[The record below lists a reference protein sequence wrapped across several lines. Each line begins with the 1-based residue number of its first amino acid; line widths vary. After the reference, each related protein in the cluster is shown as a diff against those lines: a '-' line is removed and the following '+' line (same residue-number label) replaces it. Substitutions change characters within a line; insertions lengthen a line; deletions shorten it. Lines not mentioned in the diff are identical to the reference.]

1 MDACRAEE
9 CVCWC
14 NMITLNAAGGPADL
28 PEGNGDAAIYDFST
42 LMKGEGWY
50 ARRRAAA
57 RLRLLK
63 KLDAKLTRIL
73 HPGEKVC
80 FVTKGS
86 MASKAER
93 FFAGHAVAYHI
104 NLRALVFTTERV
116 ILVHIGIFSKPHAL
130 VSELSYGAIRKLS
143 STWSG
148 FCEVK
153 LANGKTHRF
162 SGVPRADRKFLRE
175 FLSKMIP
182 GNADEAASGLS
193 AASDGLVHLC
203 PHCYTAL
210 PGRPRACVRCGGGI
224 KAASTAALLSFG
236 LPGLGNWY
244 LGHRW
249 FAVFEM
255 IGAAML
261 WVVFVIRPLQEEL
274 SHTDG
279 HPLSASFW
287 AFFIGMV
294 AAIHL
299 IDAVVTYNFGCK
311 GHHPGKAPAKI

>member
-1 MDACRAEE
+1 M
-9 CVCWC
+9 
-14 NMITLNAAGGPADL
+14 MTLNATGGPNEFPGGSADA
-28 PEGNGDAAIYDFST
+28 GNCNYDLGT
-42 LMKGEGWY
+42 LMKGEGWF
-50 ARRRAAA
+50 ARRRAAS
-57 RLRLLK
+57 RLKLLR

-73 HPGEKVC
+73 HPGEKVR

-86 MASKAER
+86 MASMAEQ

-116 ILVHIGIFSKPHAL
+116 ILIHIGIFSKPHSL
-130 VSELSYGAIRKLS
+130 VSELAYGSIRKLR

-148 FCEVK
+148 FCEVT

-175 FLSKMIP
+175 FLAKMMP
-182 GNADEAASGLS
+182 ENVGGTPSGLGE
-193 AASDGLVHLC
+193 ASDGLMHLC

-210 PGRPRACVRCGGGI
+210 PGRPRVCVSCGGGI
-224 KAASTAALLSFG
+224 KAAITAALLSFG

-274 SHTDG
+274 SHMDG
-279 HPLSASFW
+279 EPLSASFW
-287 AFFIGMV
+287 VFFIGMV
-294 AAIHL
+294 AAIHV
-299 IDAVVTYNFGCK
+299 IDAGVTYNFGRK
-311 GHHPGKAPAKI
+311 GHHPGKVSKANLKTA

>member
-1 MDACRAEE
+1 MG
-9 CVCWC
+9 VT
-14 NMITLNAAGGPADL
+14 MITLNAAGSPDGVPD
-28 PEGNGDAAIYDFST
+28 GNVKPTVDDFDALLKGD
-42 LMKGEGWY
+42 GWF

-57 RLRLLK
+57 RARLLK
-63 KLDAKLTRIL
+63 KLEAKLAPLL
-73 HPGEKVC
+73 HPGEKVR

-86 MASKAER
+86 MASRAER
-93 FFAGHAVAYHI
+93 FFAGHAVAYHV
-104 NLRALVFTTERV
+104 NLRALVFTTQRV
-116 ILVHIGIFSKPHAL
+116 ILIHVGILSRPRAL
-130 VSELSYGAIRKLS
+130 VSELSYSAIRKLR

-148 FCEVK
+148 FCDVT

-175 FLSKMIP
+175 FLTRMMP
-182 GNADEAASGLS
+182 GAQTVSGLGAS
-193 AASDGLVHLC
+193 SDGLVHLC

-210 PGRPRACVRCGGGI
+210 PGRPRVCVSCGGGI
-224 KAASTAALLSFG
+224 KAALTAALLSFG

-274 SHTDG
+274 SHNDG
-279 HPLSASFW
+279 VPLSASFW

-294 AAIHL
+294 AVIHV
-299 IDAVVTYNFGCK
+299 IDSVVTYNFGRK
-311 GHHPGKAPAKI
+311 GHHPGRAPAKGLKTG

>member
-1 MDACRAEE
+1 VLTDE
-9 CVCWC
+9 
-14 NMITLNAAGGPADL
+14 MITLNAASSPDELLGGNVETAV
-28 PEGNGDAAIYDFST
+28 YDFGT
-42 LMKGEGWY
+42 LLKAEGWF

-63 KLDAKLTRIL
+63 KLDARLARVL
-73 HPGEKVC
+73 RAGERVR

-86 MASKAER
+86 MASMAEQ

-116 ILVHIGIFSKPHAL
+116 ILIHIGALSKPRAL
-130 VSELSYGAIRKLS
+130 VSELPYASIRKLR

-148 FCEVK
+148 FCEVT
-153 LANGKTHRF
+153 LANGRTHRF

-175 FLSKMIP
+175 FLATVIP
-182 GNADEAASGLS
+182 VTTPAGELGE
-193 AASDGLVHLC
+193 ASDGLVHLC

-210 PGRPRACVRCGGGI
+210 PGRPRVCVSCGGGI
-224 KAASTAALLSFG
+224 KAALTAALLSFG

-261 WVVFVIRPLQEEL
+261 WVVFVIRPLREEL
-274 SHTDG
+274 SHMDG
-279 HPLSASFW
+279 EPLSVSFW

-294 AAIHL
+294 AVIHVV
-299 IDAVVTYNFGCK
+299 DAVVTYNFGRK
-311 GHHPGKAPAKI
+311 GHHPGRAPNGKLKTG

>member
-1 MDACRAEE
+1 
-9 CVCWC
+9 
-14 NMITLNAAGGPADL
+14 MITLNATGGPHPL
-28 PEGNGDAAIYDFST
+28 PGGNGDAAIYDFGT
-42 LMKGEGWY
+42 LMNGEGWF

-57 RLRLLK
+57 RLRLVK
-63 KLDAKLTRIL
+63 KLDAKLKRVL
-73 HPGEKVC
+73 KPGERVC

-86 MASKAER
+86 MASMAER
-93 FFAGHAVAYHI
+93 FFAGHAVAYHV
-104 NLRALVFTTERV
+104 NLRALVFTTDRV
-116 ILVHIGIFSKPHAL
+116 ILIHVGAFSSPRAL
-130 VSELSYGAIRKLS
+130 VSELAYGSIRKLR

-175 FLSKMIP
+175 FLAKKVP
-182 GNADEAASGLS
+182 ANAAAAVCAHGEE
-193 AASDGLVHLC
+193 SDGLMHLC
-203 PHCYTAL
+203 PHCYAAL
-210 PGRPRACVRCGGGI
+210 PGRPRVCVSCGGGI

-261 WVVFVIRPLQEEL
+261 WVVFVIRPLREEL
-274 SHTDG
+274 SHNDG
-279 HPLSASFW
+279 QPLGAGFW
-287 AFFIGMV
+287 AFFIGVV
-294 AAIHL
+294 AVIHV
-299 IDAVVTYNFGCK
+299 IDAVVTYNFGRK
-311 GHHPGKAPAKI
+311 GHHPGKTPPGI

>member
-1 MDACRAEE
+1 
-9 CVCWC
+9 
-14 NMITLNAAGGPADL
+14 MITLNAAGSPNPFPAGN
-28 PEGNGDAAIYDFST
+28 EGTVFYDAGNQQSNA
-42 LMKGEGWY
+42 GWFE
-50 ARRRAAA
+50 RRRAAA
-57 RLRLLK
+57 RLKLLK
-63 KLDAKLTRIL
+63 KIEPKLARVL
-73 HPGEKVC
+73 HSGERVL

-86 MASKAER
+86 RASRAER

-116 ILVHIGIFSKPHAL
+116 ILIHIGALSKPRAL
-130 VSELSYGAIRKLS
+130 VSELSYASIRKLR
-143 STWSG
+143 STWNG

-175 FLSKMIP
+175 FLVKTIP
-182 GNADEAASGLS
+182 GRVPGDELGQGKLP
-193 AASDGLVHLC
+193 DGLVHLC
-203 PHCYTAL
+203 PHCQMAL
-210 PGRPRACVRCGGGI
+210 PGRPRVCASCGGGI

-255 IGAAML
+255 ISAALL
-261 WVVFVIRPLQEEL
+261 WVVFVIRPFREEI

-279 HPLSASFW
+279 EPLGAGFW
-287 AFFIGMV
+287 MFLIGVV
-294 AAIHL
+294 AVIHVT
-299 IDAVVTYNFGCK
+299 DAVVTYNFGRK
-311 GHHPGKAPAKI
+311 GHHPGRAPRVS